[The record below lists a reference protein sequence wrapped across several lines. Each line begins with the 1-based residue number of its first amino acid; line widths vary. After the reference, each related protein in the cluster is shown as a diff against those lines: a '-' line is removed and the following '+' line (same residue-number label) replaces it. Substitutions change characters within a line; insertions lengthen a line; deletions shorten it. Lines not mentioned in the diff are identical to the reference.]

1 MRRQKKHREVPAR
14 LLRLK
19 QKFADWRKSRSP
31 GQRIPHSLWNSAAK
45 LAAEY
50 GLSQTATV
58 LGLDYYSL
66 KRHVDRQ
73 SAETT
78 SAAAF
83 LELPS
88 APPAPTGE
96 CIIEL
101 EDTAGASMRIHLKGT
116 ELPDLLELG
125 RSFWNGQ

>member
-1 MRRQKKHREVPAR
+1 MRRDKKRGEVPAP
-14 LLRLK
+14 LLRLMR
-19 QKFADWRKSRSP
+19 KFTEWRNTRTP

-45 LAAEY
+45 LAKAY

-66 KRHVDRQ
+66 KRRVERQ

-78 SAAAF
+78 SATF
-83 LELPS
+83 IELPS
-88 APPAPTGE
+88 APPAPSSE

-101 EDTAGASMRIHLKGT
+101 EDATGASMRIQLKGT

-125 RSFWNGQ
+125 RSFWNAG

>member
-1 MRRQKKHREVPAR
+1 MRRDKKRHEVPAA

-19 QKFADWRKSRSP
+19 QKFSDWRKTRTP
-31 GQRIPHSLWNSAAK
+31 GQRIPNPLWKAAAK
-45 LAAEY
+45 LAAEH

-73 SAETT
+73 SAEKP
-78 SAAAF
+78 SGACF
-83 LELPS
+83 VEL
-88 APPAPTGE
+88 PPAPLAASSE

-101 EDTAGASMRIHLKGT
+101 DDGTGASMRIHLKGS
-116 ELPDLLELG
+116 ELPDLLDLG

>member
-14 LLRLK
+14 LVKLK
-19 QKFADWRKSRSP
+19 RKFSEWRGTRRP
-31 GQRIPHSLWNSAAK
+31 GQRIPDRLWKSAAK

-50 GLSQTATV
+50 GLSQTASV

-73 SAETT
+73 SAETA

-83 LELPS
+83 VEL
-88 APPAPTGE
+88 PPAPLMPTSE
-96 CIIEL
+96 CVIEL
-101 EDTAGASMRIHLKGT
+101 EDGTGASMRIHLKGT
-116 ELPDLLELG
+116 ELPNLLELG
-125 RSFWNGQ
+125 RSFWNAQ

>member
-1 MRRQKKHREVPAR
+1 MRRQKKRREVPAP
-14 LLRLK
+14 LLKLK
-19 QKFADWRKSRSP
+19 RKFSEWRASRSP
-31 GQRIPHSLWNSAAK
+31 GQRIPESLWKSAAK

-58 LGLDYYSL
+58 LSLDYYSL
-66 KRHVDRQ
+66 KRRVEQQ
-73 SAETT
+73 SVETT

-83 LELPS
+83 IEL
-88 APPAPTGE
+88 PPAPLAASGE

-101 EDTAGASMRIHLKGT
+101 EDAAGASMRIHLKGT

-125 RSFWNGQ
+125 RSFWNAQ